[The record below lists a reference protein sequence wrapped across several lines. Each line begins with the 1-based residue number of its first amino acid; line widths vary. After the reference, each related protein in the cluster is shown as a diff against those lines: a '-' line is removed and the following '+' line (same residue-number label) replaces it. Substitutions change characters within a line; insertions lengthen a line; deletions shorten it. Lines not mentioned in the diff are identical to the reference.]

1 MKAIPKRLLI
11 HNAELINEYGDEW
24 EVTKRTSTPLEN
36 VRIEASHSN
45 IFDVKSQQIT
55 LSAVLFFDCKN
66 SRCSLPF
73 MLEGE
78 TSEGRK
84 LLAQRVRFD
93 GRIYTVKTIEP
104 IYDDRRLHHYE
115 VGLC

>member
-1 MKAIPKRLLI
+1 MKAIPKKLLI

-24 EVTKRTSTPLEN
+24 AVTKRISAPLEH
-36 VRIEASHSN
+36 VWIEASHSN

-66 SRCSLPF
+66 SECDISF
-73 MLEGE
+73 ALEGE
-78 TSEGRK
+78 EIGGRT
-84 LLAQRVRFD
+84 LLAQRVQWN
-93 GRIYTVKTIEP
+93 GRTYTVKTIEP